1 MSVIGSIRAFVNTCP
16 FLGEFDALV
25 GVEYLPE
32 NTKSFVVE
40 ASITD
45 NPIQRRYLNGDTI
58 RRFNFVF
65 ASREYFGQDMVENMD
80 VAEFYEKFSDWL
92 EECSAKNTLPDL
104 GSGREARKI
113 QALTNG
119 YVLNADESKAR
130 YQIQCQLV
138 YYQESLGGK

>member
-16 FLGEFDALV
+16 FLDEFDALV
-25 GVEYLPE
+25 GVEYLSE

-40 ASITD
+40 ASVTD
-45 NPIQRRYLNGDTI
+45 RPIQKRYVNGDTV

-65 ASREYFGQDMVENMD
+65 ASREYFGQDIMENMD

-92 EECSAKNTLPDL
+92 EECSLKNTLPDL
-104 GSGREARKI
+104 GGEKEARKI
-113 QALTNG
+113 EALTNG

-130 YQIQCQLV
+130 YQIQCRLT
-138 YYQESLGGK
+138 YYQECRR